1 MLTFNDLTTE
11 KLAFSSAAGET
22 GNNEVLLGLLELKN
36 RTINVGGS
44 QFTLNDAYAG
54 LLGEIASISR
64 QNQSDLKSSTTDT
77 QQAQA
82 QRDSVSAVNLDEEG
96 VNLMNYQQAYQAN
109 MKVITTANRLF
120 DDMLAA
126 F

>member
-1 MLTFNDLTTE
+1 MLSTSPPSTFNE
-11 KLAFSSAAGET
+11 RS
-22 GNNEVLLGLLELKN
+22 
-36 RTINVGGS
+36 
-44 QFTLNDAYAG
+44 
-54 LLGEIASISR
+54 
-64 QNQSDLKSSTTDT
+64 KSSTTVT
-77 QQAQA
+77 QTAQA
-82 QRDSVSAVNLDEEG
+82 QRDSISAVNLDEEG